1 MPRPVVLD
9 CDTGTDD
16 AVAIMMAALHP
27 ALELLGVCCVF
38 GNHPV
43 EQTTANTR
51 RVLAA
56 IGCGEV
62 PVLPG
67 APAAGAEESTA
78 VDWLVAL
85 LRRTPE
91 PVTVVATG
99 PLTDI
104 AAALRR
110 DPTLVQAVEELVV
123 MGGNFTVEVA
133 GPVERNT
140 GNDPAALATVLA
152 AGLRRLVLV
161 PLDATYQAPMGAAE
175 ISALRALGTPAAT
188 LAAGCVEERIEV
200 YRSVPGMD
208 GRAPVH
214 DPLTIGHLLD
224 PAVVQ
229 LSPRR
234 VAVDRTGRT
243 SLVDGAAN
251 ALVALGCDAARF
263 RDLLLRTL
271 G

>member
-1 MPRPVVLD
+1 
-9 CDTGTDD
+9 
-16 AVAIMMAALHP
+16 
-27 ALELLGVCCVF
+27 
-38 GNHPV
+38 
-43 EQTTANTR
+43 
-51 RVLAA
+51 VLAA
-56 IGCGEV
+56 IGRGEV
-62 PVLPG
+62 PVLSG
-67 APAAGAEESTA
+67 GPAAASGESAA

-99 PLTDI
+99 PLTDV

-110 DPTLVQAVEELVV
+110 EPTLVDAVAELVV

-140 GNDPAALATVLA
+140 GNDPAALETVLA
-152 AGLRRLVLV
+152 TGLRRLVLV

-175 ISALRALGTPAAT
+175 ITALRALGTPAAA
-188 LAAGCVEERIEV
+188 LAADYVEERIEV
-200 YRSVPGMD
+200 YRSVPGMH

-214 DPLTIGHLLD
+214 DPLTIAHLLD
-224 PAVVQ
+224 PAVVE

-243 SLVDGAAN
+243 SLLDGAAN

-263 RDLLLRTL
+263 RSLLFDTL